1 MCKFINFNILLIRK
15 QHFFLLFQL
24 ARSKNLFIME
34 AMWMFF
40 TPAFTILREEINK
53 GTIGEPLQ
61 IISSFGTPMSESLIQ
76 Q

>member
-1 MCKFINFNILLIRK
+1 MKTIFI
-15 QHFFLLFQL
+15 LLFQL
-24 ARSKNLFIME
+24 ARSKNVFLME

-40 TPAFTILREEINK
+40 TPAFTILGEEINK
-53 GTIGEPLQ
+53 GSIGEPLQ

>member
-1 MCKFINFNILLIRK
+1 
-15 QHFFLLFQL
+15 
-24 ARSKNLFIME
+24 ME

-40 TPAFTILREEINK
+40 TPAFTILGEEIKK

>member
-1 MCKFINFNILLIRK
+1 
-15 QHFFLLFQL
+15 
-24 ARSKNLFIME
+24 ME